1 MSPECAPSSQ
11 KLSRYLST
19 DDLRIQVIFTTRKQA
34 FNDAQ
39 TIIRVDRGRTFV
51 HAVKNNV
58 SFAKFEE

>member
-39 TIIRVDRGRTFV
+39 TMTLADRGRALV
-51 HAVKNNV
+51 RALKNNV
-58 SFAKFEE
+58 NFAKFKE